1 VTPAERTLQRAPTA
15 TVERTLACETGNCHG
30 CCRGTVYSLTS
41 THGRP
46 CAHACHG
53 ADDLTTEAAL
63 ERDHHHG
70 DLFDFGC
77 GEE

>member
-1 VTPAERTLQRAPTA
+1 V
-15 TVERTLACETGNCHG
+15 C
-30 CCRGTVYSLTS
+30 
-41 THGRP
+41 
-46 CAHACHG
+46 HACHG
-53 ADDLTTEAAL
+53 ADDLTAEAAL